1 MTHSTSKWGR
11 GFTLLELLI
20 ALAIF
25 SLIAVLAYSGLV
37 SVLRVDAQVA
47 QVTQQLTRLQLTFQ
61 RLQQDITQLVHRPIR
76 NEYGD
81 SMPAIQATT
90 QQLEFTRAGWRNP
103 LQQARS
109 QLQRVNYVVEKQ
121 TLWRSYWQVL
131 DRTRDSQPQR
141 SALLTEVTGFKLRF
155 LDEQLAWHDEWMS
168 IESQATGKS
177 LQLKAIEINLSITD
191 WGELTWLFP
200 TIPPPPLPKLPNSSD
215 KSSFFQLDSLHPL
228 HFPKI

>member
-76 NEYGD
+76 N
-81 SMPAIQATT
+81 
-90 QQLEFTRAGWRNP
+90 
-103 LQQARS
+103 
-109 QLQRVNYVVEKQ
+109 
-121 TLWRSYWQVL
+121 
-131 DRTRDSQPQR
+131 
-141 SALLTEVTGFKLRF
+141 
-155 LDEQLAWHDEWMS
+155 
-168 IESQATGKS
+168 
-177 LQLKAIEINLSITD
+177 
-191 WGELTWLFP
+191 
-200 TIPPPPLPKLPNSSD
+200 
-215 KSSFFQLDSLHPL
+215 
-228 HFPKI
+228 